1 MPLGRR
7 MLSRG
12 GRQNGIMYV
21 YMPAGLPEPFYAQTL
36 LAVRLVDR
44 VHDLFCRSSFFN
56 SESPL
61 CPPHRL
67 AQRSIGRVSKR
78 MLQKSKTRGRI
89 LLVHAINLLIA
100 GSN

>member
-36 LAVRLVDR
+36 FAVRLVDP
-44 VHDLFCRSSFFN
+44 VHDLSCSSSFFN

-67 AQRSIGRVSKR
+67 AQRSIGGVSKR
-78 MLQKSKTRGRI
+78 MLQQSKRPWPH
-89 LLVHAINLLIA
+89 LA
-100 GSN
+100 GPCNY

>member
-36 LAVRLVDR
+36 FAVRLVDP
-44 VHDLFCRSSFFN
+44 VHDLSCRFCSSIPN
-56 SESPL
+56 PL
-61 CPPHRL
+61 SVC
-67 AQRSIGRVSKR
+67 
-78 MLQKSKTRGRI
+78 RI
-89 LLVHAINLLIA
+89 AWRREV
-100 GSN
+100 